1 MKLDRADAEL
11 FHSIYHPLLCFAN
24 RELGVVKGVDSPA
37 DVRSAGM
44 EAVARIRDAMLGRPE
59 LIDRFARENPY
70 GLSPEKLEI
79 VTGLKDFVRGTF
91 IVMRYV
97 DNGAVMLSPG
107 EKPVRAY
114 GVQALFSPF
123 EEMLGPVLPTM
134 VEAVL
139 VPFCGGITYDGIVH
153 RQNVLFGAGIRS
165 SFEDGFRDARSRF
178 GIVTSLPFSA
188 GGSQISDADRL
199 RAIMKSEHG
208 RLANV
213 AEIHE
218 LRLKDRALEV
228 IYHQE
233 MGRVY
238 ERAIGKRARQLGL
251 SNAWFAL
258 LEGVTVAAAETK
270 DEVERTV
277 KRIVPAD
284 KRDLV
289 HIFRLKGS

>member
-11 FHSIYHPLLCFAN
+11 FHALYHTLLCFAN
-24 RELGVVKGVDSPA
+24 RELGIVPGLETPA
-37 DVRSAGM
+37 DVKSASLADLGRM
-44 EAVARIRDAMLGRPE
+44 RDAMYDRPE
-59 LIDRFARENPY
+59 VIGKCARENPY
-70 GLSPEKLEI
+70 RLPPEKLEI
-79 VTGLKDFVRGTF
+79 VSGLKDFVRGKF
-91 IVMRYV
+91 IVMRFV
-97 DNGAVMLSPG
+97 ENGAVMLSPG

-139 VPFCGGITYDGIVH
+139 VPFCGGIVCDGILV
-153 RQNVLFGAGIRS
+153 RDEILFGPGIRA
-165 SFEDGFRDARSRF
+165 SFEDELRDAKSRF
-178 GIVTSLPFSA
+178 GIVTSLPFLA
-188 GGSQISDADRL
+188 AGSQRSDADRL

-208 RLANV
+208 RLVNV
-213 AEIHE
+213 AEIHR

-277 KRIVPAD
+277 ERIVPAD

-289 HIFRLKGS
+289 YIFRLKGS

>member
-11 FHSIYHPLLCFAN
+11 FHALYHPLLCFVN
-24 RELGVVKGVDSPA
+24 RELGIVKGLETPA
-37 DVRSAGM
+37 DVKSASL
-44 EAVARIRDAMLGRPE
+44 ADLSRIRDAMYDSPGV
-59 LIDRFARENPY
+59 IGKFVHENPY
-70 GLSPEKLEI
+70 GLPPEKLEI
-79 VTGLKDFVRGTF
+79 VSGLKDFVRGTF

-97 DNGAVMLSPG
+97 ENGAVMLSPE

-114 GVQALFSPF
+114 SVEALFSPF
-123 EEMLGPVLPTM
+123 EEMLGPVLPAM

-153 RQNVLFGAGIRS
+153 RQNVVFGAGIRS
-165 SFEDGFRDARSRF
+165 SFEDGFRDAKSRF

-188 GGSQISDADRL
+188 AGSQRSDADRL
-199 RAIMKSEHG
+199 RAIMKSEHS
-208 RLANV
+208 RLVNV

-228 IYHQE
+228 LYHHE

-238 ERAIGKRARQLGL
+238 ERAMGKRARQLGL
-251 SNAWFAL
+251 SNAWYAL
-258 LEGVTVAAAETK
+258 LEGMTVAAAETK

-277 KRIVPAD
+277 ECIVPAD

>member
-11 FHSIYHPLLCFAN
+11 FHALYHPLLCFAN
-24 RELGVVKGVDSPA
+24 RELGVVKGLETPA
-37 DVRSAGM
+37 DVKRASLADLS
-44 EAVARIRDAMLGRPE
+44 RIRDAMYDHPGV
-59 LIDRFARENPY
+59 IGKFVHENPY
-70 GLSPEKLEI
+70 GLPPEKLEI
-79 VTGLKDFVRGTF
+79 VSGLKDFVRGTF
-91 IVMRYV
+91 IVMRCV
-97 DNGAVMLSPG
+97 ENGAVMLSPE

-123 EEMLGPVLPTM
+123 EEMLEPVLPAM

-153 RQNVLFGAGIRS
+153 RQNVVFGAGIRS
-165 SFEDGFRDARSRF
+165 SFEDGFRDAKSRF

-188 GGSQISDADRL
+188 AGSQRSGADRL

-208 RLANV
+208 RLVNV
-213 AEIHE
+213 AEIHK

-228 IYHQE
+228 LYHQE

-270 DEVERTV
+270 DDVERTV
-277 KRIVPAD
+277 ERIVPAD